1 MTLNKE
7 YQKVYA
13 AALDTSIKTCR
24 RNFGGIISLVRS
36 YVDNPPPEEGPLTFT
51 RVPSAVAASMAVI
64 VMQFLDKID
73 EKGGTD
79 IVQPL
84 PPGRN

>member
-1 MTLNKE
+1 MTLNPE
-7 YQKVYA
+7 YQEVYER
-13 AALDTSIKTCR
+13 ALDTSIKTCR
-24 RNFGGIISLVRS
+24 RNFGGIINLVRR
-36 YVDNPPPEEGPLTFT
+36 YVDNPPPDGPPLTFT
-51 RVPSAVAASMAVI
+51 EVPSAVAASMAVI

-79 IVQPL
+79 IVEPP